1 MIGTPTTI
9 RFLNVLGYRVP
20 EAKALPLDYGRWIE
34 VDGEKLRLERA
45 EHVMGAAQVFVE
57 TKDGSSIV
65 YTGDFKTPG
74 KGTPILSG
82 DVLVIEATYGHP
94 NMRRPFKEQVKQE
107 FLDRVNDALAL
118 GPVRVFGYHGK
129 LQEAMSMLRKAGV
142 EAPFVVGGKVA
153 EFTRVAMEEGLEPG
167 TVLTEDV
174 PDSFEVIKTGWYVRF
189 SHFNEFR
196 KRTNRHTNFLLSG
209 WEFHTPVKKT
219 DRNSYIVALSDHA
232 DFEDLVEYVSAS
244 RPNLV
249 VTDGSRSK
257 YAKDLANYIRRNLGI
272 RAVPM
277 PI

>member
-1 MIGTPTTI
+1 M
-9 RFLNVLGYRVP
+9 
-20 EAKALPLDYGRWIE
+20 
-34 VDGEKLRLERA
+34 
-45 EHVMGAAQVFVE
+45 
-57 TKDGSSIV
+57 
-65 YTGDFKTPG
+65 
-74 KGTPILSG
+74 
-82 DVLVIEATYGHP
+82 
-94 NMRRPFKEQVKQE
+94 
-107 FLDRVNDALAL
+107 
-118 GPVRVFGYHGK
+118 
-129 LQEAMSMLRKAGV
+129 
-142 EAPFVVGGKVA
+142 
-153 EFTRVAMEEGLEPG
+153 
-167 TVLTEDV
+167 TEDV